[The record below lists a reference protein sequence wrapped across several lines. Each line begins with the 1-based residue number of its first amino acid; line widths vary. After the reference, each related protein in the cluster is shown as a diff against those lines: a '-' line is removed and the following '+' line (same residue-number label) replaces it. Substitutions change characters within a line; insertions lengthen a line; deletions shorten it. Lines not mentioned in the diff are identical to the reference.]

1 MPTDLSKYTDEELM
15 SLLDEKSPEEKQ
27 QLNIFDLM
35 RKSPRFGGT
44 SMILDLLARGGG
56 EVKKLIPGEGLPSR
70 AARALIPSSRG
81 EVLAQ
86 AAAGP
91 VLSKLGALGKLGAKG
106 IGALLPRVRPRAV
119 QRIFESEK
127 SVLPYFKEFPDLNAF
142 LTNQASRIQGLK
154 EQAGREV
161 GNIVNIVNDRVGG
174 QPVIAVGHLSKISKE
189 ALEELG
195 IRSAADIPRSKVLGS
210 PENTKRLLSILEEFK
225 SKPIISPK
233 RAWELRQQIQD
244 LQDFTIQETGQELKK
259 SSPKGYQV
267 LKRIRDSIKS
277 QLVNLD
283 KDVAPIFEEFN
294 KKATAHSLLMKNLFS
309 GNPEQ
314 KAMSL
319 LRGGNKLE
327 KVLEKVDDLLPK
339 KERFTEELKDITS
352 AQEFKELHP
361 RLAPTGL
368 TTGLGMLGAISK
380 PAAVAGIL
388 ASSPRLFGLSTQL
401 GTSVAKGLG
410 QPVARQ
416 PLAQI
421 LMEMLRGNQ

>member
-1 MPTDLSKYTDEELM
+1 M
-15 SLLDEKSPEEKQ
+15 
-27 QLNIFDLM
+27 
-35 RKSPRFGGT
+35 
-44 SMILDLLARGGG
+44 
-56 EVKKLIPGEGLPSR
+56 
-70 AARALIPSSRG
+70 
-81 EVLAQ
+81 
-86 AAAGP
+86 
-91 VLSKLGALGKLGAKG
+91 
-106 IGALLPRVRPRAV
+106 
-119 QRIFESEK
+119 
-127 SVLPYFKEFPDLNAF
+127 
-142 LTNQASRIQGLK
+142 
-154 EQAGREV
+154 
-161 GNIVNIVNDRVGG
+161 
-174 QPVIAVGHLSKISKE
+174 
-189 ALEELG
+189 
-195 IRSAADIPRSKVLGS
+195 
-210 PENTKRLLSILEEFK
+210 
-225 SKPIISPK
+225 
-233 RAWELRQQIQD
+233 
-244 LQDFTIQETGQELKK
+244 
-259 SSPKGYQV
+259 
-267 LKRIRDSIKS
+267 
-277 QLVNLD
+277 NLD

-339 KERFTEELKDITS
+339 KERFTEELKDIAS